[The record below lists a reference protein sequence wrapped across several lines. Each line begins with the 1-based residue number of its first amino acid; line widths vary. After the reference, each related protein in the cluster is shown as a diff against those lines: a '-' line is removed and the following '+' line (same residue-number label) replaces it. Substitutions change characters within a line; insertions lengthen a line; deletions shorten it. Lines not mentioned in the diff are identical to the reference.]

1 MWIKRLR
8 IDNGSKF
15 YGDEFNKFD
24 KDHVI
29 ARRCALKS
37 SPQQNGCDTLAW
49 HLCVRK
55 GCHETVDFKPD

>member
-29 ARRCALKS
+29 VRHCTLKS
-37 SPQQNGCDTLAW
+37 TPQQ
-49 HLCVRK
+49 K
-55 GCHETVDFKPD
+55 GVTKL